1 MSPVGWRRHG
11 LTAGLCGVLVLATTE
26 LVGSA
31 PEGPA
36 WLDRCIGQGEATLA
50 YRRDMEASMHA
61 MMMGM
66 QASEHVG
73 DPDADFLAM
82 MVPHHQGAIE
92 MAKAVLQHGRDP
104 STRQLAEDII
114 ATQRVEIDSM
124 RKRLALLRGE
134 VRDQGASFPALS
146 GTRGR

>member
-1 MSPVGWRRHG
+1 
-11 LTAGLCGVLVLATTE
+11 
-26 LVGSA
+26 
-31 PEGPA
+31 
-36 WLDRCIGQGEATLA
+36 
-50 YRRDMEASMHA
+50 
-61 MMMGM
+61 
-66 QASEHVG
+66 
-73 DPDADFLAM
+73 
-82 MVPHHQGAIE
+82 